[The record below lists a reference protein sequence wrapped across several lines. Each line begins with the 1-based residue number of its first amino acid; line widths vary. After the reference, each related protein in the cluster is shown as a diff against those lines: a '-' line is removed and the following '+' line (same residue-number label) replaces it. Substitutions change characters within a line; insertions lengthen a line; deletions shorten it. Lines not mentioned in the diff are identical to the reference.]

1 MVAWLVSSGL
11 DELRAYR
18 ALLLDLHGGNSRF
31 LGGDF
36 LFAPMREMKLR
47 KNQMILPK
55 YEVISPNYF
64 SFPPEESNNSS
75 LGTEQF
81 LRWNRRVPPLEL
93 KSSSLGTKKF
103 QEGNYLWN
111 SYVSEIELDTSEAE
125 CPDGEARAF
134 TALCPGS
141 SREPR

>member
-1 MVAWLVSSGL
+1 MLLGIALYRTAWLVSSGL
-11 DELRAYR
+11 DELPAYR
-18 ALLLDLHGGNSRF
+18 ALLLDLHGGNPRF

-47 KNQMILPK
+47 SNQIKLRK

-81 LRWNRRVPPLEL
+81 LRWSRRVPLLEP
-93 KSSSLGTKKF
+93 KSSPVGTEKF

-111 SYVSEIELDTSEAE
+111 SYVSEIEFDMSQA
-125 CPDGEARAF
+125 
-134 TALCPGS
+134 
-141 SREPR
+141 

>member
-1 MVAWLVSSGL
+1 MLLGIALYRTAWLVSRGL
-11 DELRAYR
+11 DELPAYR
-18 ALLLDLHGGNSRF
+18 ALLLDLYGGNPRF

-36 LFAPMREMKLR
+36 LFAPMREIKVRKNEMKLR
-47 KNQMILPK
+47 SNQIKLRK

-93 KSSSLGTKKF
+93 ESSSVGTEEF
-103 QEGNYLWN
+103 PSWN
-111 SYVSEIELDTSEAE
+111 
-125 CPDGEARAF
+125 
-134 TALCPGS
+134 
-141 SREPR
+141 

>member
-1 MVAWLVSSGL
+1 MVLLSSHHTKPHALHSRRGAFSMFLGIALYRTAWLVSSGL
-11 DELRAYR
+11 DELPAYR
-18 ALLLDLHGGNSRF
+18 ALLLDLHGGNPRF

-47 KNQMILPK
+47 SNQIKLRK

-93 KSSSLGTKKF
+93 KSSKRGTIFGTRMCQK
-103 QEGNYLWN
+103 
-111 SYVSEIELDTSEAE
+111 
-125 CPDGEARAF
+125 
-134 TALCPGS
+134 
-141 SREPR
+141 